1 MSHSYFYSYKCW
13 HKIPSLDFEADLH
26 MLSGFWLS
34 GVESDTAY
42 VILWY
47 LRILLRQLMNTIL
60 RYLKV
65 PQVLSHGYYMIAW
78 VLHTDVEIC
87 RPSAPKP

>member
-42 VILWY
+42 VILW
-47 LRILLRQLMNTIL
+47 
-60 RYLKV
+60 
-65 PQVLSHGYYMIAW
+65 
-78 VLHTDVEIC
+78 
-87 RPSAPKP
+87 